1 VKVNIY
7 EIVCVKIVRNSPSSK
22 PVAEVG
28 PHLTVSDCGISNTVH
43 VSVFHPGVSI
53 LAVLLILRCVY
64 DYFGCLCYRT
74 RAVCI

>member
-1 VKVNIY
+1 MKMNIY

-28 PHLTVSDCGISNTVH
+28 PPLTVCDGGISSTVY
-43 VSVFHPGVSI
+43 VSLFPPGVSI

-64 DYFGCLCYRT
+64 DYFSCLCYRT

>member
-1 VKVNIY
+1 VKMNIY
-7 EIVCVKIVRNSPSSK
+7 EIVCVKIVRNSRSSK

-28 PHLTVSDCGISNTVH
+28 LPLTVSGCGITNTVH
-43 VSVFHPGVSI
+43 LSVFPPGVSI

-64 DYFGCLCYRT
+64 DYFSCLCYRT